1 MHPLKQHSLLVTD
14 ATLEK
19 WHGPV
24 HRPEHFTILFISE
37 GNGKVKLNNEA
48 IKYEHNDLFI
58 LGPDDQYYL
67 DIINTTRYISVSFT
81 DEYFTVHARSS
92 AYWLKEIEAVLNYK
106 AVTTAKIICTDTDK
120 ALLTKLYGVISTLHR
135 QHGNA
140 TILFFQLASVL
151 SVIKKNLPVSRA
163 VQSNHQL
170 TEPATKLKELT
181 FHIREN
187 IHRPKLLRTKYL
199 AKLISM
205 PERYVGPFFKRNA
218 GITLRAYIDQH
229 KQAKIESRM
238 LDPDYTLKQIAA
250 DFGLMDES
258 HFNKVFKKFKGISP
272 RAYRKQLGGK

>member
-1 MHPLKQHSLLVTD
+1 MTIHHSPLVTD
-14 ATLEK
+14 ATLDK

-24 HRPEHFTILFISE
+24 HRPEHLTILFISE

-58 LGPDDQYYL
+58 LTPDDQYYL
-67 DIINTTRYISVSFT
+67 DIKNTTRYISVSFT
-81 DEYFTVHARSS
+81 NEYFTVHAGLS
-92 AYWLKEIEAVLNYK
+92 AHWLKEIEAVLNYN

-120 ALLTKLYGVISTLHR
+120 AVLNKLYGVIVTLHR
-135 QHGNA
+135 QHGND

-151 SVIKKNLPVSRA
+151 SVIKKNLPVSRV
-163 VQSNHQL
+163 VQNSYQV
-170 TEPATKLKELT
+170 TEPAAKLKELT
-181 FHIREN
+181 YHIREN
-187 IHRPKLLRTKYL
+187 IHLPELLRTKYL
-199 AKLISM
+199 AKLVNM

-238 LDPDYTLKQIAA
+238 LDPGYTLKQIAA
-250 DFGLMDES
+250 DFGLTDES

-272 RAYRKQLGGK
+272 RAYRKQLGGE